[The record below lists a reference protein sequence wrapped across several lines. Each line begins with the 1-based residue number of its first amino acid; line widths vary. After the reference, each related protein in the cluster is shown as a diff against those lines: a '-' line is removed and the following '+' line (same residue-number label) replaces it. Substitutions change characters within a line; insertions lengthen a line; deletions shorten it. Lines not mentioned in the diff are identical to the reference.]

1 MCILSIFVYRF
12 AIYYLRANDQM
23 EEMKWDVKTITTG
36 DFTVK
41 IHLTNSVWGK
51 WLALKSTSNSFENF
65 KEYFID

>member
-1 MCILSIFVYRF
+1 
-12 AIYYLRANDQM
+12 M

-51 WLALKSTSNSFENF
+51 WLALQSTSNSFENF